1 MKERILLVGEDPLL
15 LATRALLLSDWETE
29 TVHTFKAIN
38 RIESESFDL
47 VVIGHT
53 VPEVSARVLIWGAK
67 ELENPPEPAIR
78 TSGGDDDLGVETHAS
93 DLYESPA
100 WLRERVS
107 EMLTHR
113 RTPCPQASS
122 NRNPLHRHLRTGS
135 TFHSWTAFVAQ

>member
-1 MKERILLVGEDPLL
+1 MKERILLVGEDPTL

-67 ELENPPEPAIR
+67 ELENPPEILAIR
-78 TSGGDDDLGVETHAS
+78 TSRGDDDLGVETHTS

-113 RTPCPQASS
+113 KNAMPSGVVQPEPMTP
-122 NRNPLHRHLRTGS
+122 
-135 TFHSWTAFVAQ
+135 AFADR